1 MTADNGEA
9 VPRSAARSTEAGRVE
24 TFSDG
29 VFAIALTL
37 LVLDLRPPPAGQFT
51 EYLLGDW
58 QTYLAYL
65 TAFVTIGTLWAG
77 HHDAFSRVRRVDP
90 TTLVLNLALL
100 LGASLVPWP
109 ATLISTAIR
118 GGRFGDE
125 TAAILVYATVTVMI
139 GLPYSLLDRHLA
151 NRPELL
157 VDPADAV
164 WLRHNSRSTIGTIG
178 VGTVGGALAF
188 VLPIASLVLFLLGP
202 LAFIVAAL
210 VSDHRP
216 SHQP

>member
-1 MTADNGEA
+1 MEA
-9 VPRSAARSTEAGRVE
+9 
-24 TFSDG
+24 FSDG

-37 LVLDLRPPPAGQFT
+37 LVLDLRPPPVGRFA
-51 EYLLGDW
+51 EHLLGDW
-58 QTYLAYL
+58 QAYLAYI

-77 HHDAFSRVRRVDP
+77 HHDAFSRVRRVDA

-125 TAAILVYATVTVMI
+125 TAAILVYAIVTVMI

-151 NRPELL
+151 RHPELL
-157 VDPADAV
+157 VQPGDAL
-164 WLRHNSRSTIGTIG
+164 WLRQNSRSTMGTIA
-178 VGTVGGALAF
+178 VGAVGGALAF
-188 VLPIASLVLFLLGP
+188 VLPVASLVLFLLGP

-210 VSDHRP
+210 LSDHQPSRRP
-216 SHQP
+216 